1 MMPISYAIQATT
13 QSMPNPFLTN
23 APNKKG
29 RSQSHQDQ
37 APQPRQ
43 ENPFLTTKHN
53 SHSSYNSQNSHNS
66 HNYFNSFSAMT
77 PPSASLPLP
86 PQPPPSFDEL
96 FPSLNQTSKPQPQ
109 TPVPKLNFKSA
120 VQHAQSNQTQ
130 TTQQSNQPHAPQQSN
145 QTHAP
150 QQSNQ
155 TQSGQY
161 KNPFLHPINKFVQS
175 GQFGPHRHGRYDNE
189 CEHDDVYD
197 DAYDSAYTKYYD
209 DQ

>member
-1 MMPISYAIQATT
+1 
-13 QSMPNPFLTN
+13 MPNPFLTN

-29 RSQSHQDQ
+29 GWNHSNER
-37 APQPRQ
+37 PQK
-43 ENPFLTTKHN
+43 ENPFLTKRN
-53 SHSSYNSQNSHNS
+53 SGSSSSS
-66 HNYFNSFSAMT
+66 SSSFNSFSAMAD
-77 PPSASLPLP
+77 PSPLLP
-86 PQPPPSFDEL
+86 PPPPPPSFDEL
-96 FPSLNQTSKPQPQ
+96 FPSLNQTSKPQLQ

-120 VQHAQSNQTQ
+120 VQHAQSTQPHAPQQSNQTQ
-130 TTQQSNQPHAPQQSN
+130 TTQQSN

-175 GQFGPHRHGRYDNE
+175 GQCRPNRHGGYDNE